1 MQVSLAVPRTKRS
14 RNGEKMIPISVC
26 MIAKN
31 EEKYIGECL
40 RRLKAYGFE
49 LVVVDTGSED
59 RTKEIA
65 MQYTDKVY
73 DFAWCDDFSKAK
85 NFAVSKA
92 SNDWILNVDCDEH
105 LSNEINLEELESLM
119 KENPKACGN
128 VEIVSPTSQ
137 SKDASMLNARIARLF
152 DRRYFHYESPIHEQL
167 VDENGIG
174 APEFKAPIS
183 FLHYGYALEGEKR
196 KNKNLRNIRLLEKQL
211 KHDKKNPYIYFQL
224 GRSYRMEKDWK
235 SALECYEKAIS
246 LDFNPN
252 ATYGKML
259 IVDYAQTL
267 IDLGDYEK
275 ALRIEMV
282 KDLFSDFTDYVF
294 MLGRVYYLN
303 KQYVKAL
310 QQFIKV
316 MNMEEGMLAGNNT
329 YLAYYML
336 AQIYH
341 DIEQPEMEAVFRE
354 KYNESVPKVTS

>member
-1 MQVSLAVPRTKRS
+1 
-14 RNGEKMIPISVC
+14 MIPISVC

-40 RRLKAYGFE
+40 KRLKPYGFE
-49 LVVVDTGSED
+49 LVVVDTGSKD

-65 MQYTDKVY
+65 MQYTDKVF

-85 NFAVSKA
+85 NYAVSKA
-92 SNDWILNVDCDEH
+92 SNEWILNVDCDEH
-105 LSNEINLEELESLM
+105 LSADIDLEKLEKLM
-119 KENPKACGN
+119 EENPEACGS

-137 SKDASMLNARIARLF
+137 EKDASRLNARIPRLF
-152 DRRYFHYESPIHEQL
+152 DRRHFHFESPIHEQL
-167 VDENGIG
+167 VDKQGRSAAQFE
-174 APEFKAPIS
+174 APIC

-196 KNKNLRNIRLLEKQL
+196 KSKNQRNIRLLERQL
-211 KHDKKNPYIYFQL
+211 KKDKKNPYIYFQL
-224 GRSYRMEKDWK
+224 GRSHRMEENWK
-235 SALECYEKAIS
+235 KALECYEMAIS
-246 LDFNPN
+246 LDFNPK
-252 ATYGKML
+252 AVYGKML

-282 KDLFSDFTDYVF
+282 RDMFSDFTDYVF

-303 KQYVKAL
+303 KQYLKAL

-316 MNMEEGMLAGNNT
+316 MSMEEGMLAGNNT

-336 AQIYH
+336 AKIYH
-341 DIEQPEMEAVFRE
+341 ELEQPEMEAVFWG
-354 KYNESVPKVTS
+354 KYTDSVPHVTS